1 MIAFLRHLIFHDFLL
16 KVFSLA
22 LAALIWSTIHFASQ
36 KEGAAVT
43 PVTPLTLTTKQRTF
57 AKLPV
62 MVIFAAEDVRTFKV
76 RPSEVEVTVQGE
88 AKVLDNLQS
97 KDFRVMVD
105 LTGIEAAHLRKRI
118 EVSPP
123 SGVTLVRVIPQEVD
137 VIIPPKG

>member
-16 KVFSLA
+16 KVFSLT
-22 LAALIWSTIHFASQ
+22 LAVLIWLTIHFASE
-36 KEGAAVT
+36 KGGS
-43 PVTPLTLTTKQRTF
+43 PVAPLKLPTHQRTF

-62 MVIFAAEDVRTFKV
+62 MVIFAAEDVRTSKV
-76 RPSEVEVTVQGE
+76 RPSEVEVTLQGE
-88 AKVLDNLQS
+88 AKLLDDLQNR
-97 KDFRVMVD
+97 DIRVMVD

-123 SGVTLVRVIPQEVD
+123 AGVTVVRVTPAEVE

>member
-22 LAALIWSTIHFASQ
+22 LAVLIWFTIHFASE
-36 KEGAAVT
+36 KGGS
-43 PVTPLTLTTKQRTF
+43 PVTPLTLPTQQRTF

-76 RPSEVEVTVQGE
+76 RPSEVEVTVRGE
-88 AKVLDNLQS
+88 AKVVENLQG
-97 KDFRVMVD
+97 KDIRVMVD
-105 LTGIEAAHLRKRI
+105 LTGIDAAHLHKRI

-123 SGVTLVRVIPQEVD
+123 AGVTLVRVMPQEVD
-137 VIIPPKG
+137 VIIPPK